1 MKKAENEKSTVLQGY
16 REGMPEAE
24 SILILSEAGKCIREL
39 AVRRSGGHGQ

>member
-24 SILILSEAGKCIREL
+24 SILIPSEAGKYIREL